1 MSFGRGLGSARFAIA
16 VHIAGFGR
24 SEEHW
29 HCDCVVF
36 AFERW
41 GCWVGRR
48 EKEFIIA
55 DEVKGSIST
64 ADECGVRAL
73 LVWWVVERC
82 AYGFEGF
89 L

>member
-1 MSFGRGLGSARFAIA
+1 
-16 VHIAGFGR
+16 
-24 SEEHW
+24 
-29 HCDCVVF
+29 VF

>member
-24 SEEHW
+24 SEEHRR
-29 HCDCVVF
+29 CDRVVF
-36 AFERW
+36 SFERW